1 MTTII
6 NYDHIHDND
15 EDNHGGDDVSFVVG
29 YDSIVYQS
37 DFRANPMKLA
47 GALTT
52 VTCVTSYHKRHIL
65 LLVSIQSYHMRHKA
79 PAMHC
84 ENFLS

>member
-6 NYDHIHDND
+6 NHDHIHDND
-15 EDNHGGDDVSFVVG
+15 EDNHGGDDASFVAG

-52 VTCVTSYHKRHIL
+52 VTSVTSYHKRHIL
-65 LLVSIQSYHMRHKA
+65 LLVSKVSHV
-79 PAMHC
+79 
-84 ENFLS
+84 